1 MKSKCPKFVKG
12 GARVDLTQQSTKY
25 IIEFFIKRFIFKSEG
40 TSNIFDVELPAT
52 YDDVP
57 INQDAD
63 LQYFKLSFE
72 ALMTL
77 FDDSVPHPEIID
89 FMMDVMN
96 LYCVRKEPVGQVP
109 ETIFL
114 KSNDTQMLKVKK
126 KDLPAVVAHISNIQ
140 NEENTETMKQACID
154 EMNK

>member
-1 MKSKCPKFVKG
+1 MKSKCPKFVKD

-57 INQDAD
+57 INQDAN
-63 LQYFKLSFE
+63 LEYFKLSYE

-89 FMMDVMN
+89 FVMDVIN
-96 LYCVRKEPVGQVP
+96 L
-109 ETIFL
+109 
-114 KSNDTQMLKVKK
+114 
-126 KDLPAVVAHISNIQ
+126 
-140 NEENTETMKQACID
+140 
-154 EMNK
+154 